1 MAQHG
6 VEGEYH
12 YSGSADLIDDR
23 GTLIDHLNDDLAGEL
38 QAIIMYLQ
46 YAALVRGLHRI
57 ELRSLFQREIPD
69 EQRHALLL
77 ADKIAVMGGTPITN
91 PRPVPRAVSAYQM
104 LRNIHAAEARAIAD
118 YTEHAAEAAAHG
130 EIGLKVELENVIVDE
145 TRHKEEVE
153 QILAGWNQ
161 PGFDSRVP

>member
-1 MAQHG
+1 MARHD

-12 YSGSADLIDDR
+12 SGSTTLIDDR
-23 GTLIDHLNDDLAGEL
+23 GTLIDHLNNDLAGEL
-38 QAIIMYLQ
+38 QAVIMYLQ
-46 YAALVRGLHRI
+46 YSALVRGLHRI
-57 ELRSLFQREIPD
+57 ELRRLFREEIPD
-69 EQRHALLL
+69 EQRHAGLLS
-77 ADKIAVMGGTPITN
+77 DKIAALGGTPTTI

-104 LRNIHAAEARAIAD
+104 LRNIQAAEARAVTD
-118 YTEHAAEAAAHG
+118 YIERAAEAAACG

-161 PGFDSRVP
+161 PGFEPLR